1 VIEPKPEPPKPK
13 SIFEE
18 SKFEMAKPKDEEV
31 IIKKPGK
38 KGKGKPVAVEV
49 KGNFY

>member
-1 VIEPKPEPPKPK
+1 
-13 SIFEE
+13 
-18 SKFEMAKPKDEEV
+18 V